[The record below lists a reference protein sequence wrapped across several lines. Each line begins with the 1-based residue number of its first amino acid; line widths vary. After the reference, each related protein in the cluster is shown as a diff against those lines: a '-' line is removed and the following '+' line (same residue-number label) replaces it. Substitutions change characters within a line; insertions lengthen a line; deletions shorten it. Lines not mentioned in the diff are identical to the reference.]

1 MEIYDFNNVELS
13 GRMYGGLSGSKL
25 GIILDNEYWI
35 LKFPKNTK
43 YFDNVD
49 ISYTTSPLS
58 EYLGSHIYESIGID
72 IHKTILG
79 FKDKKLV
86 VACRDFK
93 QIGEVL
99 YEFRE
104 IKNEYVKDLEEKL
117 ESSTTSNYGT
127 DINELMLI
135 MNNNPTFIK
144 NPDLKKRFWIMFLI
158 DAFIGNNDRNNG
170 NWGILY
176 NESKSTSRLAPVYDN
191 GASFSSKLSDDK
203 ISNIMNNEDS
213 FINSVYLS
221 RVCSFYEFD
230 KKINPLKYIE
240 KMDNIELNNV
250 ILEIVPKINLDKIHD
265 IIYKLPNMIDNI
277 EIISEIKKD
286 FYYKSLEY
294 RYNNILLPIYNK
306 LLNNKR

>member
-1 MEIYDFNNVELS
+1 MKIYDFNDVTLS
-13 GRMYGGLSGSKL
+13 GRMYGGLSGLKL

-43 YFDNVD
+43 NFDNVD

-58 EYLGSHIYESIGID
+58 EYLGSHIYEAIGID
-72 IHKTILG
+72 VHKTRLG
-79 FKDKKLV
+79 IKDKKLV

-93 QIGEVL
+93 QKGEVL

-104 IKNEYVKDLEEKL
+104 IKNEYVKNLEEKL
-117 ESSTTSNYGT
+117 ESSTTSNYGM

-144 NPDLKKRFWIMFLI
+144 NPNLKKRFWIMFLI

-170 NWGILY
+170 NWGILFDEA
-176 NESKSTSRLAPVYDN
+176 NNTSRLAPVYDN
-191 GASFSSKLSDDK
+191 GASFSSKLSDEK
-203 ISNIMNNEDS
+203 IFNIMNNEDS
-213 FINSVYLS
+213 FKNSVYLS

-240 KMDNIELNNV
+240 KMNNLELNEV
-250 ILEIVPKINLDKIHD
+250 ILEIVPKINLDKIHE
-265 IIYKLPNMIDNI
+265 IIYELPNYFDDI
-277 EIISEIKKD
+277 EVISEVKKD

-294 RYNNILLPIYNK
+294 RYNEILIPIYNK
-306 LLNNKR
+306 LKDNDA